1 MQDLVKEVGELLRSK
16 GLSLGLVE
24 SATGGLISDHITDVA
39 GSSDYYNGSITTY
52 GNRAKIELAGVSQES
67 LEKYGAVSPQ
77 VAEEMASG
85 GRQALAADICLSD
98 SGIAGPGGTTGDK
111 PVGLFYIGLASRD
124 RTDSRRYIFSGN
136 RQQNKQQAAEA
147 ALKWLKE
154 YLLQLD

>member
-1 MQDLVKEVGELLRSK
+1 MQDLAKEVGKLLRSK

-52 GNRAKIELAGVSQES
+52 GNRAKIDLVGVRQES

-77 VAEEMASG
+77 VAEEMARG

-98 SGIAGPGGTTGDK
+98 SGIAGPGGATTAK
-111 PVGLFYIGLASRD
+111 PVGLFYVALAFKD
-124 RTDSRRYIFSGN
+124 RTDSRRYLFSGD
-136 RQQNKQQAAEA
+136 RQQNKQQAAKA

-154 YLLQLD
+154 YLLELD